1 MSKLSGLV
9 LIAAFACSG
18 VSNAQP
24 VRKYDETGAPPFKVL
39 KEGENPPLDTY
50 DDFVIGPK
58 YTPAPERKAV
68 DGVPQGKVEQ
78 FLIDSKET
86 KLFNPGIAR
95 KEFGRVDPKNPK
107 TLIVETHTIDYKR
120 AITVY
125 IPAQYQAGTE
135 APFMVVHD
143 GPGPNKNP
151 RLSMQTILDN
161 LIAQKRIPPIVV
173 IAIAN
178 GGGDAQGHER
188 GKEYDN
194 MNGDYA
200 EYIETEVLPRV
211 EKNYEVKLTRDPD
224 GRAAMGNSSGG
235 SAALIMAWFRTD
247 LYHRVL
253 TTSGT
258 FVNQAWP
265 FDPKYPDGAW
275 GFHETLIPKEPKKPI
290 RIFLSVGDKDLLNP
304 NVMRDSMHDWVE
316 ANHRMA
322 RVLKEKG
329 YEYQYLFCR
338 GSGHGVGNAQQ
349 QFLPHA
355 IEWVWKGY
363 PEKKVK

>member
-1 MSKLSGLV
+1 MSKRSILV
-9 LIAAFACSG
+9 LIAALVSAG
-18 VSNAQP
+18 VSIAQP
-24 VRKYDETGAPPFKVL
+24 PVRMYDDKGAPPFKVL
-39 KEGENPPLDTY
+39 NEGENPPLDAY
-50 DDFVIGPK
+50 DNFVIGPK
-58 YTPAPERKAV
+58 YVAAPERKKAE
-68 DGVPQGKVEQ
+68 GVPEGKVEQ
-78 FLIDSKET
+78 FEIDSKET
-86 KLFNPGIAR
+86 KLFNPGIKR
-95 KEFGRVDPKNPK
+95 DKFGKVDPKNPK
-107 TLIVETHTIDYKR
+107 TLIVETTTFDYKR
-120 AITVY
+120 KIGVY
-125 IPAQYQAGTE
+125 IPAQYKEGTE

-143 GPGPNKNP
+143 GPGQANGYK
-151 RLSMQTILDN
+151 TILDN
-161 LIAQKRIPPIVV
+161 LIHQKRIPPVIL

-200 EYIETEVLPRV
+200 TYIEDEVLPRV
-211 EKNYEVKLTRDPD
+211 EKNCKVKLTKDPD

-235 SAALIMAWFRTD
+235 SCALIMAWFRND

-290 RIFLSVGDKDLLNP
+290 RIFISVGDKDLLNP
-304 NVMRDSMHDWVE
+304 NVMRDNMHDWVE

-322 RVLKEKG
+322 KVLKEKG

-338 GSGHGVGNAQQ
+338 GAGHSISNAQQ

-355 IEWVWKGY
+355 IEWTWKGY
-363 PEKKVK
+363 KAKEGK

>member
-1 MSKLSGLV
+1 MFKLRSVLV
-9 LIAAFACSG
+9 LAGLACS
-18 VSNAQP
+18 VTLAAPPRN
-24 VRKYDETGAPPFKVL
+24 YDEPGAPPFKVL
-39 KEGENPPLDTY
+39 KEGENPPLDAN
-50 DDFVIGPK
+50 DNFVIGPK
-58 YTPAPERKAV
+58 YATAPERKKV
-68 DGVPQGKVEQ
+68 DGVPEGKVQNFE
-78 FLIDSKET
+78 FDSKET
-86 KLFNPGIAR
+86 KLFNPGIKR
-95 KEFGRVDPKNPK
+95 DKFGTPDPKNPK
-107 TLIVETHTIDYKR
+107 TLIVETTTMDYKR
-120 AITVY
+120 KVGVY
-125 IPAQYQAGTE
+125 VPPQYKEGTE

-143 GPGPNKNP
+143 GPGQANGLK
-151 RLSMQTILDN
+151 TVLDN
-161 LIAQKRIPPIVV
+161 LIAQKRIPPIVL
-173 IAIAN
+173 ISISN

-200 EYIETEVLPRV
+200 TYIEDEVLPRV
-211 EKNYEVKLTRDPD
+211 EKNCKVKLTKDPD

-235 SAALIMAWFRTD
+235 SAALIMAWFRND

-265 FDPKYPDGAW
+265 FDPKFPDGAW

-290 RIFLSVGDKDLLNP
+290 RLFMAVGDADLLNP
-304 NVMRDSMHDWVE
+304 NVMRDNMHDWVE
-316 ANHRMA
+316 ANNRMA
-322 RVLKEKG
+322 KVLKEKG

-338 GSGHGVGNAQQ
+338 GAGHSVGNAQA

-363 PEKKVK
+363 APKAAK